1 MGLLVKNTAV
11 TNSIYNPVHK
21 ILDSQ
26 QLTGFKNLITGFIHI

>member
-1 MGLLVKNTAV
+1 MVKHTAV
-11 TNSIYNPVHK
+11 TNSKYNPMHK